1 MQPRPIG
8 TRRRTVKKV
17 DLFSREWCDLIF
29 HDRNKSYGAYKIRK
43 EAGKRYRRAL
53 LWLFLSLLLFLGTP
67 LGLHLY
73 MRYQL
78 YKSFTDFEKEI
89 PKLKRKEAEKGHEL
103 KTIST
108 GRARP
113 TQSTIKGATT
123 QAPELVEV
131 TKKEIV
137 FGTPGK
143 ETIFVDEDL
152 TQLWEDLDSLHNR
165 DQTDLPIEGPQL
177 THVDVVE
184 EMPQFPGGV
193 QALMQWME
201 ENIPYPQKL
210 IRAKVQGDMEVTFI
224 VDREGNVGE
233 AKITKSLHPDLDKLV
248 MAAMKRMPK
257 WKPGKKDGR
266 VSIVSVSLPI
276 HFDAGAQQKNS

>member
-1 MQPRPIG
+1 M
-8 TRRRTVKKV
+8 KKV

-78 YKSFTDFEKEI
+78 YKSFTAFEKEI

-248 MAAMKRMPK
+248 IAAMKRMPK